1 MRAPV
6 DNSGQQTTSTA
17 SNNNTSNH
25 KRNFSSSNQSSS
37 GHSSVVTSP
46 DFLDQAPNGVG
57 TPHYNEMPNVLQ
69 PVATFLE
76 HAQINKANSSST
88 TTQSSDTVT
97 NAETTKNLN
106 ERLKRVVNTL
116 LKLRETVNDK
126 ALRHLKDTFESSLKG
141 SYSSIVF
148 HFDIWM
154 SVKFTYEYAET
165 PISWIVYILCHF
177 TWG

>member
-1 MRAPV
+1 MRDRVP
-6 DNSGQQTTSTA
+6 GQTPSSTA
-17 SNNNTSNH
+17 SSNH

-46 DFLDQAPNGVG
+46 DFLDQGN
-57 TPHYNEMPNVLQ
+57 TPHYNEIPNVLQ

-76 HAQINKANSSST
+76 HAQINKANCFSQPVDASSVRVLG
-88 TTQSSDTVT
+88 SDS
-97 NAETTKNLN
+97 TKNLS

-141 SYSSIVF
+141 LHFIMIHLNNRGKRFSKRVYKATLLSCRDSPIKFYSRF
-148 HFDIWM
+148 ADLNF
-154 SVKFTYEYAET
+154 
-165 PISWIVYILCHF
+165 
-177 TWG
+177 

>member
-1 MRAPV
+1 MR
-6 DNSGQQTTSTA
+6 DRSQQGQQTTTTTTTT
-17 SNNNTSNH
+17 NNNTNH

-46 DFLDQAPNGVG
+46 DFLDQGPNGVG

-88 TTQSSDTVT
+88 TTTQSSDTVT
-97 NAETTKNLN
+97 NADTTKNLN

-116 LKLRETVNDK
+116 LKLRETVNEK
-126 ALRHLKDTFESSLKG
+126 ALRHLKDTFESSLAG
-141 SYSSIVF
+141 
-148 HFDIWM
+148 
-154 SVKFTYEYAET
+154 
-165 PISWIVYILCHF
+165 L
-177 TWG
+177 